1 MMADSG
7 QNSGADQRDQ
17 FIPVRK
23 ADILHA
29 LIDDGRLP
37 EDAAKKFRLLCRLL
51 GAIYH
56 YEYFDRLE
64 TLRNDYYYFNPDLPH
79 DTPVAPRVLAQ
90 AHDELVATLV
100 EVLEGANFVEVHA
113 EDVERSHEERHVL
126 KVAIET
132 PLDDYREVRY
142 FRRGHHRA
150 AVEVKEWFGL
160 RRRTVEVDVYD
171 HLVLMVMIKPAEEI
185 TPQLAHRLKKSKLR
199 PGTILIKYFR
209 DIARGDLKML
219 FPNVRVVMSLFDK
232 LVLGVPALAG
242 AVPIILNLLPT
253 ISVLFLVIGFYLGF
267 TGAVQDDDMKKALA
281 AVSGLVAL
289 GGFIMRQWLKY
300 QRQSLKYH
308 KEISD
313 NVYFKNVNNNAGV
326 FDAIIGAAEEQEC
339 KEAFLAYYFLATTT
353 EPLTQRALDEHIERW
368 LQDTFGVDVDFE
380 VDDAL
385 AKLKRLTLLRCDGET
400 LSVLPIDQALAVL
413 DRAWG
418 DFFPAP
424 KAAE

>member
-1 MMADSG
+1 
-7 QNSGADQRDQ
+7 
-17 FIPVRK
+17 
-23 ADILHA
+23 
-29 LIDDGRLP
+29 
-37 EDAAKKFRLLCRLL
+37 
-51 GAIYH
+51 
-56 YEYFDRLE
+56 
-64 TLRNDYYYFNPDLPH
+64 
-79 DTPVAPRVLAQ
+79 
-90 AHDELVATLV
+90 
-100 EVLEGANFVEVHA
+100 
-113 EDVERSHEERHVL
+113 
-126 KVAIET
+126 
-132 PLDDYREVRY
+132 
-142 FRRGHHRA
+142 
-150 AVEVKEWFGL
+150 
-160 RRRTVEVDVYD
+160 
-171 HLVLMVMIKPAEEI
+171 
-185 TPQLAHRLKKSKLR
+185 
-199 PGTILIKYFR
+199 
-209 DIARGDLKML
+209 
-219 FPNVRVVMSLFDK
+219 VMSLFDK

-253 ISVLFLVIGFYLGF
+253 ISVLVVVIGFYLGF
-267 TGAVQDDDMKKALA
+267 AGAVQDDDIKKALA

-353 EPLTQRALDEHIERW
+353 EPLTQSALDEHVERR

-385 AKLKRLTLLRCDGET
+385 AKLERLTLLRRDGET